1 MSQTQLSTP
10 SGIRGKFTCFKE
22 LLCRLLPNKNYETY
36 CASSFTLVAQLVLV
50 VDISISP
57 FHDFLGSLS
66 VIMKMCE
73 LSYIKH
79 THRKKKQIT
88 EKEPKKS

>member
-57 FHDFLGSLS
+57 FHDFLGSFS
-66 VIMKMCE
+66 VICFFFSMCVF
-73 LSYIKH
+73 YVA
-79 THRKKKQIT
+79 
-88 EKEPKKS
+88 

>member
-1 MSQTQLSTP
+1 MASKSVGLEPVCLGLNLSTTP
-10 SGIRGKFTCFKE
+10 SQLLHE
-22 LLCRLLPNKNYETY
+22 LGQVKLLSVRKALP
-36 CASSFTLVAQLVLV
+36 
-50 VDISISP
+50 
-57 FHDFLGSLS
+57 LS